1 MHLVFDIFQGIGIA
15 AAVGIRPFLPAL
27 VVGALA
33 AGNVEIDFAHT
44 GFSFLQ
50 KPVFLLIMVVA
61 VVVVSGFERRVS
73 ASPDPAAAASIATR
87 ALPLLLT
94 AAALVI
100 GALLFGAS
108 IDRSHHPAVIGIIA
122 GVICA
127 GIGILATQPLLA
139 RVRARL
145 DEDALGALPLIVEA
159 TATLGAVLSVVAPPV
174 GVILLAALVWLL
186 IAGRGRGQSKYAGL
200 RILR

>member
-1 MHLVFDIFQGIGIA
+1 VHLVFDIFQGIGIA

-33 AGNVEIDFAHT
+33 AGDVEIDFAHT

-50 KPVFLLIMVVA
+50 KPVFLLIMVIG
-61 VVVVSGFERRVS
+61 VVVLSALERRVS
-73 ASPDPAAAASIATR
+73 ASPTQTGQSRVVQLVLIAI
-87 ALPLLLT
+87 
-94 AAALVI
+94 ALVI
-100 GALLFGAS
+100 GALLFGGS

-127 GIGILATQPLLA
+127 GIGLAAAQPLLA
-139 RVRARL
+139 RVRVRL
-145 DEDALGALPLIVEA
+145 DKEAVGALPVIVE
-159 TATLGAVLSVVAPPV
+159 GAAAVGAGLSVVAPPL
-174 GVILLAALVWLL
+174 GLILLGALLWLL
-186 IAGRGRGQSKYAGL
+186 VAGRGRGEQKYAGL